1 MDNTRLIALDWGT
14 TTLRAYRIDA
24 VGSMLERVS
33 RPYGILNVPN
43 GDFDGVFAKTLEPW
57 RDAAPDVPAIA
68 CGMIGSRQ
76 GWAEAPYVGEPAGA
90 AELARALI
98 PVESRTGRRLL
109 IVPGVVRV
117 DAADVPD
124 VMRGEETQI
133 VGAGGNGL
141 VLLPGTHSKWAW
153 VAEGRVVWF
162 ATFMTGEL
170 YGLLCSHSI
179 LGRLMA
185 TDAASDDGAFA
196 RGLEA
201 AQRMGPD
208 TGGLLHRLFSVRTLG
223 LFEQM
228 DPAALPSYLSGL
240 LIGAEIRE
248 AVGCVAGRLGHR
260 PDRVRVIADDDLAAR
275 YAVGVDR
282 VGMTA
287 ECMGEA
293 AAVAGLYRIAKA
305 AGLL

>member
-1 MDNTRLIALDWGT
+1 MDDTRLIALDWGT

-24 VGSMLERVS
+24 AGSLLEAVS

-43 GDFDGVFAKTLEPW
+43 GDFDGVFAETLEPW
-57 RDAAPDVPAIA
+57 RDAPPDAPAIA

-90 AELARALI
+90 VELARALM
-98 PVESRTGRRLL
+98 PVASRTGRRLL
-109 IVPGVVRV
+109 IIPGVIRF
-117 DAADVPD
+117 DADDVPD

-133 VGAGGNGL
+133 VGAGGSGL
-141 VLLPGTHSKWAW
+141 TLLPGTHSKWAS
-153 VAEGRVVWF
+153 VADGRVDWF

-170 YGLLCSHSI
+170 YGLLRGHSI

-185 TDAASDDGAFA
+185 ADAAPDEGAFA

-201 AQRMGPD
+201 MQDTGLD

-223 LFEQM
+223 LLERM

-240 LIGAEIRE
+240 LIAAEIDE
-248 AVGCVAGRLGHR
+248 AAGCVAGRLGHR
-260 PDRVRVIADDDLAAR
+260 PDRVRVIGADDLAAR
-275 YAVGVDR
+275 YAVAVER
-282 VGMTA
+282 VGMAA